1 MTDNET
7 STGMDPKVAG
17 LLCYV
22 GAWIT
27 GIIFIVLE
35 KKNRYVR
42 FHAVQSIIVFGFLAV
57 AGAVFG
63 WIPVIGN
70 VFGSIIGITAFILW
84 VVLMVKA
91 YHGEMYKVPVAGDL
105 AMRALSDSDMA
116 EGTGE
121 AAAVESPDPTT
132 EAPAPAAERT
142 PPPPLAV
149 PYSHGKPLEYLD
161 GTRVGRVLGSS
172 FLIAISFALMIFF
185 SFYQDY
191 LAIYNGGTGAAGDW
205 LRYPILSAAYSGWYP
220 LLMTALGLSIAGHIL
235 IIIIDRYVLREGV
248 LIALNLV
255 WITVMANLLRIFPFN
270 FSDLP
275 DPFISGALN
284 VIFKLVIIGVIIGLT
299 IGTLVASVKLITSLV
314 RGSASTWK

>member
-1 MTDNET
+1 MTDNQT

-17 LLCYV
+17 LLCYL

-35 KKNRYVR
+35 QKNCYVR

-70 VFGSIIGITAFILW
+70 IFGAILGITAFILW
-84 VVLMVKA
+84 IVLMVKA
-91 YHGEMYKVPVAGDL
+91 YHGEMYKVPVAGNL
-105 AMRALSDSDMA
+105 AMRALPDADSVGDA
-116 EGTGE
+116 TE
-121 AAAVESPDPTT
+121 AAAAAAPT
-132 EAPAPAAERT
+132 PAVDEPVPAAETT

-149 PYSHGKPLEYLD
+149 SYSHGKPLEYPD

-172 FLIAISFALMIFF
+172 FLIAFSFVLMIFF

-191 LAIYNGGTGAAGDW
+191 VAIYNGGAGGTAGDW

-220 LLMTALGLSIAGHIL
+220 LLMSALGLSIVGHIL
-235 IIIIDRYVLREGV
+235 IIIIDRYVLREGI

-255 WITVMANLLRIFPFN
+255 WITVMANLLRIFPFDFN
-270 FSDLP
+270 ALTDIF
-275 DPFISGALN
+275 FGGALK
-284 VIFKLVIIGVIIGLT
+284 VIFTIVIIGTIIGLT

-314 RGSASTWK
+314 RGTTSA

>member
-1 MTDNET
+1 MTDSET

-17 LLCYV
+17 LLCYL

-35 KKNRYVR
+35 QKNRYVR
-42 FHAVQSIIVFGFLAV
+42 FHAVQSIIVFGFLGV
-57 AGAVFG
+57 AGAIFG

-70 VFGSIIGITAFILW
+70 VFSSIIGITAFILW
-84 VVLMVKA
+84 IVLMVKA

-105 AMRALSDSDMA
+105 AMRALSDTDYAHDASEAVAA
-116 EGTGE
+116 EAPGP
-121 AAAVESPDPTT
+121 AAAAPT
-132 EAPAPAAERT
+132 PAPERT
-142 PPPPLAV
+142 SPPPLAV
-149 PYSHGKPLEYLD
+149 PYSHGKPLEYID

-172 FLIAISFALMIFF
+172 FIIAFSFALMIFF

-205 LRYPILSAAYSGWYP
+205 LRYPILSTAYSGWYP
-220 LLMTALGLSIAGHIL
+220 LLMTALGLSIAGHIMV
-235 IIIIDRYVLREGV
+235 IIIDRYVLREGV

-255 WITVMANLLRIFPFN
+255 WITVMANLLRIFPFD
-270 FSDLP
+270 FSALP

-284 VIFKLVIIGVIIGLT
+284 VIFKLAIIGVIIGLT
-299 IGTLVASVKLITSLV
+299 IGSLVASVKLITSLV
-314 RGSASTWK
+314 RGSAST